1 MGNEAQCTAQ
11 MGKKISPGKALLETD
26 ELIFRGEFRLKIP
39 YREIKSVEASGGVLR
54 IRFPEG
60 EARFTLGEHAAE
72 WADRILHPKS
82 LLDKLGV
89 EPVSAVAV
97 ICIREAD
104 FLRQLKDSG
113 AAISMHAAIPVKWPK
128 ELQEKHDFI
137 FYGAE
142 SDGDLAEIKRVIPA
156 LKKSGALWIVYP
168 KGRKEITESGV
179 FAAGK
184 SAGLVDI
191 KVARFST
198 SHTALKFVIP
208 VAKR

>member
-11 MGKKISPGKALLETD
+11 VGKQVSAGKALLETD

-39 YREIKSVEASGGVLR
+39 YREIKSVEADGGVLR

-60 EARFTLGEHAAE
+60 EAKFTLGEHAAK

-89 EPVSAVAV
+89 KPGSAVAV
-97 ICIREAD
+97 LQVRDPD
-104 FLRQLKDSG
+104 FLRQLKDS
-113 AAISMHAAIPVKWPK
+113 AAEVSVRAANPAKWPS
-128 ELQEKHDFI
+128 ELQGKHDFI

-142 SDGDLAEIKRVIPA
+142 SDGDLAELKRIIPA

-168 KGRKEITESGV
+168 KGRKDITESDV

-184 SAGLVDI
+184 RAGLVDV
-191 KVARFST
+191 KVARFSAT
-198 SHTALKFVIP
+198 HTALKFVIP
-208 VAKR
+208 VDKR